1 MECIFLQRQIDNI
14 DSANIKNKTAL
25 IKYGGNA
32 MTDSARRA
40 KLIDEICTL
49 KRGGL
54 NVVIVHGG
62 GPFIAGL
69 LNAAGIQ
76 SEFIGGHRKTDMKA
90 MPYVEM
96 ALKGRVNGDLVRI
109 FNQQGYPAVGI
120 SGKDG
125 GLSFARKRLHYEY
138 INGRRIWHDLGR
150 VGEIVHVNPHIIHL
164 LLERDFIPV
173 IAPVSAGTDG
183 ADFNVNADM
192 FAGHIAG
199 AIQADY
205 YIAITDVDGLYRDKD
220 NSESLINELTEGE
233 AEVLLREKLSGGMIP
248 KIDSI
253 LIALRTG
260 VKEAIILNGNQDGR
274 LIEVLTGNSNVCTK
288 IKADNM
294 QNGIQLENRHHFQI
308 YKRYPIVLEKGS
320 GVKVWDTQGREYLD
334 ALAGIAVNILG
345 HAHPAVVQAI
355 REQSGRLMHVTNLF
369 YTDVQSR
376 LAEKLTAL
384 SGYERVFFVNSGVE
398 AIEGALKLARKHGAR
413 NGRHGEILFMENAFH
428 GRSLAALAMGKARY
442 QKGYEPVP
450 AGFRSAKFNDFEA
463 VNQINKDTVAVIVEV
478 IQGEGGIIPAQTDW
492 LKALNQAC
500 AENQVLLIADEIQCG
515 MGRSGKFFAFEH
527 HGIRPDIVT
536 LAKGLGGGFPIGAV
550 LADDETASVFQ
561 AGDHGTTFGGNP
573 LACAAALAVLETLVS
588 EQLIYQ
594 AEKRG
599 QYLFEGLNKLAE
611 QFPLIKSVRGAGLM
625 AGIELS
631 TSCAAIVESIIEKGV
646 LVNCAAEN
654 VIRLLPPLIIA
665 DEEIDKVI
673 EVIQSVLKE
682 EQKK

>member
-1 MECIFLQRQIDNI
+1 
-14 DSANIKNKTAL
+14 
-25 IKYGGNA
+25 
-32 MTDSARRA
+32 MTDAARRK
-40 KLIDEICTL
+40 KLIGEICTL

-62 GPFIAGL
+62 GPFIGEL
-69 LNAAGIQ
+69 LNEAGVQ
-76 SEFIGGHRKTDMKA
+76 SEFIGGHRKTDLMA

-109 FNQQGYPAVGI
+109 FNQHGCPAVGL

-125 GLSFARKRLHYEY
+125 GLSFARKRLHAEY
-138 INGRRIWHDLGR
+138 SDGRRVWHELGR
-150 VGEIVHVNPHIIHL
+150 VGDIVHINPRLVRL
-164 LLERDFIPV
+164 LLEQDFIPV

-199 AIQADY
+199 ALQADY
-205 YIAITDVDGLYRDKD
+205 YIAVTDVDGLYRDKD
-220 NSESLINELTEGE
+220 DPASRIDELALQE
-233 AEVLLREKLSGGMIP
+233 AESLLREKLSGGMIP
-248 KIDSI
+248 KIDSL
-253 LIALRTG
+253 LIALRSG
-260 VKEAIILNGNQDGR
+260 VREAIILNGNQDRR
-274 LIEVLTGNSNVCTK
+274 LFDVLTGNSNVCTK
-288 IKADNM
+288 IKAVTM
-294 QNGIQLENRHHFQI
+294 QQSIQLENRHHFQI
-308 YKRYPIVLEKGS
+308 YKRYPVVLEKGS
-320 GVKVWDTQGREYLD
+320 GVKVWDTQGKVYLD

-345 HAHPAVVQAI
+345 HAHPAIMHAI

-369 YTDVQSR
+369 YTDVQST

-442 QKGYEPVP
+442 QQGFEPVP
-450 AGFRSAKFNDFEA
+450 VGFRAIKLNNFKA
-463 VNQINKDTVAVIVEV
+463 IKQINKDTVAVIVEV

-492 LKALNQAC
+492 LQALSDAC
-500 AENQVLLIADEIQCG
+500 AANHVLLIADEIQCG

-550 LADDETASVFQ
+550 LADEEVAAVFK

-573 LACAAALAVLETLVS
+573 LACAAALAALETLI
-588 EQLIYQ
+588 EAQLIPQVEQRGRYLL
-594 AEKRG
+594 KRLRELAG
-599 QYLFEGLNKLAE
+599 QFTLV
-611 QFPLIKSVRGAGLM
+611 KSVRGAGLM
-625 AGIELS
+625 AGIELNAP
-631 TSCAAIVESIIEKGV
+631 CAGIVERIIEKGV
-646 LVNCAAEN
+646 LVNCAAEI
-654 VIRLLPPLIIA
+654 VIRLLPPFIITT
-665 DEEIDKVI
+665 EEIDTII
-673 EVIQSVLKE
+673 EVIQSVLE
-682 EQKK
+682 EEENK